1 MKVKEITKQ
10 QYLDLGELGMPIW
23 SHSSLDDRTL
33 LRILLDPSRQEA
45 ERENALMYSIQL
57 PRFATLVEDDSD
69 DN

>member
-10 QYLDLGELGMPIW
+10 QYLDLGELGMPVW
-23 SHSSLDDRTL
+23 SYASLDDRTL
-33 LRILLDPSRQEA
+33 LRILLDPSHQEA
-45 ERENALMYSIQL
+45 ERENALMYSIRL